1 HMKFLKKASL
11 AAAIA
16 AASISAQAGMV
27 ALDDET
33 MAATTGQAGVTIE
46 LNLQTGTGNDA
57 AVKVGGIDYTDDGQI
72 QIDNVWVG
80 TENPAG
86 IIIKQDIDVEANG
99 QLKIKVDPVTGL
111 KVGVGAVYLAA
122 RTGAGT
128 ASDPYVY
135 TQADGT
141 NSEALVGNVNLGI
154 DLGPSTTL
162 IGAKS
167 TFAAAD
173 VAKVTGAGVTDASM
187 VISSDSSL
195 KITSGSLEALG
206 GGVKVRNLTFDD
218 NGNNAVI
225 KQKIFASDKGLNIV
239 MESITG
245 DLRIGDITLGKA
257 ASAASIGSV
266 TVSDIVLAGVTQTIY
281 GH

>member
-1 HMKFLKKASL
+1 MKFLKKASL

-46 LNLQTGTGNDA
+46 LNLQAGTGANA
-57 AVKVGGIDYTDDGQI
+57 AVKVGGIDYTDEGQI
-72 QIDNVWVG
+72 QINDVWVG
-80 TENPAG
+80 SATG
-86 IIIKQDIDVEANG
+86 ISIKQNIDVEADG
-99 QLKIKVDPVTGL
+99 RLKIVVDPVTGL
-111 KVGVGAVYLAA
+111 QVGVGSVHLANQAGAVQ
-122 RTGAGT
+122 G
-128 ASDPYVY
+128 
-135 TQADGT
+135 
-141 NSEALVGNVNLGI
+141 EALVSNVSLGI
-154 DLGPSTTL
+154 DLGTSTTL
-162 IGAKS
+162 IGS
-167 TFAAAD
+167 RDSFAAAGTD
-173 VAKVTGAGVTDASM
+173 VSMVAAAAGDAGVDGNTM
-187 VISSDSSL
+187 VIDSSSSL

-206 GGVKVRNLTFDD
+206 GGVKVGSLTFDD
-218 NGNNAVI
+218 NGGNAVI

-239 MESITG
+239 MESIQG

-257 ASAASIGSV
+257 SNASIGSV